1 MEQAGDTGAPTQR
14 HGLEKYYG
22 VRIALK
28 TMRPLPPTHH
38 HSMTM
43 SVKTGLPLPGLA
55 AILVLACGRTGTVR
69 RSQPDASQ
77 DQGQDAC
84 CAGDLAATDVD
95 GGSEL
100 LRPPGG
106 EVLWPVIELV
116 VDISASMQDPVTG
129 TGQSGWEMTR
139 DTLKRVISRLTPA
152 SPAIG
157 LTLFPNQG
165 DCVSAPMAVPAAPIS
180 EQTRAQLIA
189 ALDSVA
195 IPVGARPTAAALALA
210 QTDATG
216 KVFANGP
223 SLQPWLVLL
232 TAGTPD
238 SSPACGAFGDPI
250 LALKDQAQAAWEK
263 ARVPTCVFALPGA
276 GPARDTLIEVAKAE
290 AGATLDAGSSWYC
303 FEDCDQGAS
312 AASILETG
320 LECVLAGGFANGSD
334 CLPTTSGEGE
344 PRSCFVL
351 APSLSAPNV
360 DPDNVTVVITPL
372 AASPRVVPRVDCS
385 SAAADGWD
393 FGPDRRSVTFC
404 GQSCSD
410 FLASWSYSITVGCK
424 GG

>member
-1 MEQAGDTGAPTQR
+1 
-14 HGLEKYYG
+14 
-22 VRIALK
+22 
-28 TMRPLPPTHH
+28 
-38 HSMTM
+38 M
-43 SVKTGLPLPGLA
+43 SLRSHLPGLL
-55 AILVLACGRTGTVR
+55 AILLLACGRTGTVR

-84 CAGDLAATDVD
+84 CPGDLAASDLAAGRNCLV
-95 GGSEL
+95 L
-100 LRPPGG
+100 
-106 EVLWPVIELV
+106 EVSVRWPAIELV
-116 VDISASMQDPVTG
+116 VDTSASVQDAVTG
-129 TGQSGWEMTR
+129 TGQNGWELTR
-139 DTLKRVISRLTPA
+139 DALKRVILRLTPA
-152 SPAIG
+152 SPAMG

-165 DCVSAPMAVPAAPIS
+165 DCVSAPIAVPAAPIS
-180 EQTRAQLIA
+180 EQTRAQLVA

-195 IPVGARPTAAALALA
+195 IPAGARPTAAALALA

-216 KVFANGP
+216 KVFANGL

-250 LALKDQAQAAWEK
+250 LALKDQAQAAWEE

-276 GPARDTLIEVAKAE
+276 GPARDTLSEVAKAGV
-290 AGATLDAGSSWYC
+290 GAPLDAGPLSYC

-320 LECVLAGGFANGSD
+320 LECVLAGELPNGGD
-334 CLPTTSGEGE
+334 CLPTISGDF
-344 PRSCFVL
+344 PRSCFVSL
-351 APSLSAPNV
+351 PGLSAANV
-360 DPDNVTVVITPL
+360 DPGNVTVVITL
-372 AASPRVVPRVDCS
+372 GAASPRVVPQVDCS

-393 FGPDRRSVTFC
+393 FGPDRQSVTFC

-410 FLASWSYSITVGCK
+410 FLASWSYSITVGCT